1 MGDRDIETERKE
13 NGEGGGAADR
23 KEGRGDG
30 CGMEWED
37 KAVMGQG
44 DKGEEKTNPRVIVK
58 ARPPRS
64 TTLSDGS

>member
-13 NGEGGGAADR
+13 SWGGGQKGR
-23 KEGRGDG
+23 KGDG